1 MDRPHAAVGRS
12 AAQWCSRRGLEC
24 IGQRWRGDAKTA
36 WRKEISSGRRRL
48 GKSARPLA
56 RGKAPPEHL
65 PRRGDEHGHD
75 IGVTLAHGG
84 DDSARHVADHDA
96 AGFDIE
102 LQYAETAAQIIILDP
117 GLTSA
122 AEQDVLGAFA
132 GSIFRRYRLGEDALT
147 AVAVIR
153 ELAGAT
159 FGVAERA
166 RERSSFHDAV
176 GGPRRE
182 PEREDMIRDVERHP
196 RRKAIENL
204 LDLVRHCKFFVL
216 AHRFRGKVPTL
227 PRESSSQKH
236 TLLTIVR

>member
-1 MDRPHAAVGRS
+1 M
-12 AAQWCSRRGLEC
+12 
-24 IGQRWRGDAKTA
+24 
-36 WRKEISSGRRRL
+36 
-48 GKSARPLA
+48 
-56 RGKAPPEHL
+56 
-65 PRRGDEHGHD
+65 
-75 IGVTLAHGG
+75 
-84 DDSARHVADHDA
+84 
-96 AGFDIE
+96 
-102 LQYAETAAQIIILDP
+102 
-117 GLTSA
+117 TSA
-122 AEQDVLGAFA
+122 VEQDVLGAFA
-132 GSIFRRYRLGEDALT
+132 GSILRRYRLGEDALT

-182 PEREDMIRDVERHP
+182 PKREDMVRDVERHL

-227 PRESSSQKH
+227 SRGKLRPKAI
-236 TLLTIVR
+236 LC